1 MNAATFI
8 RMIPQ
13 PLLVAFYLAVIF
25 LFMVFDVATG
35 PDLSFLV
42 FYLLPILMAAW
53 FSGRRIAYFVTVV
66 AAAAWI
72 YADVVSHATYSHP
85 MVPFWNGTVEVLRV
99 PYRRGNLLRASG
111 KRCSR
116 EKDLARKDELT
127 GAANRRA
134 FYESAEI
141 EIDRMHRYKHPF
153 TLAFIDLDNFKSI
166 NDGYGHQAGD
176 RALRLIA
183 TAIRRSIRSSDIFAR
198 LGGDEFVVLLAETG
212 ENQAGP
218 VVEKIHS
225 SLVEAMRI
233 GGWPITFSI
242 GAMTYLRSPGDVD
255 ALVKKA
261 DDLMYAAKKE
271 GKNRVVYG
279 VWKESATAR

>member
-1 MNAATFI
+1 MNAAAFI

-25 LFMVFDVATG
+25 MFMVFDVATG

-53 FSGRRIAYFVTVV
+53 FSGRRVAYLITV
-66 AAAAWI
+66 AAATAWI
-72 YADVVSHATYSHP
+72 YADVVSHTTYSNP
-85 MVPFWNGTVEVLRV
+85 IVPFWNGTVKFCVFLITAEAFVRLRET
-99 PYRRGNLLRASG
+99 LQS
-111 KRCSR
+111 
-116 EKDLARKDELT
+116 EKELARKDELT

-141 EIDRMHRYKHPF
+141 EIDRMHRYRHPF

-218 VVEKIHS
+218 VVEKIHF

-233 GGWPITFSI
+233 GGWPIAFSI

-261 DDLMYAAKKE
+261 DDLMYSAKKE